1 MHNVKSNNNTGHGA
15 FLSNTAGNGNIT
27 IDSVSNDGSS
37 GSSEFNGNTK
47 DGLSAFSNGDI
58 TLTDVTAD
66 GDQNL
71 NYDGAYL
78 DNSSGSGAIRVDNST
93 FNNNT
98 GGDGLT
104 ILSNG
109 DITLTGVTADNN
121 YDDGVYLDNTSGS
134 GNISVDNTSGGDFSG
149 NNVNGLKAYSN
160 GNVGLTYVTADDNY
174 YDGALL
180 GDYYNYVEVGG
191 DITVTGGISVTTIPM
206 DIVDALIILPVLKR
220 MPMAISASTVSLP
233 MTIIMM
239 VSIWITLSVPATSAL
254 RTTPSVILPEP
265 MAMVPMVSRLI
276 PMGISHSPMSLRM
289 VITTMALCWAI
300 RLTLLKWE
308 ATSPLPAATSVI
320 TISMD
325 IVDALT
331 ILQAWKPMPMAISTS
346 PASLPMTI
354 IMMAHI
360 WITHTALA

>member
-1 MHNVKSNNNTGHGA
+1 M
-15 FLSNTAGNGNIT
+15 
-27 IDSVSNDGSS
+27 
-37 GSSEFNGNTK
+37 
-47 DGLSAFSNGDI
+47 
-58 TLTDVTAD
+58 
-66 GDQNL
+66 

-121 YDDGVYLDNTSGS
+121 YDNGVYLDNTSGS

-149 NNVNGLKAYSN
+149 NNVNGLEAYSN
-160 GNVGLTYVTADDNY
+160 GNVTLTYVTADGNY

-191 DITVTGGISVTTIPM
+191 NITVTGGDFSNNDIHGYCGCTDDPAGLEAYADGYISLSGVTADDNYYDGVYLDNSFGSGDISVK
-206 DIVDALIILPVLKR
+206 D
-220 MPMAISASTVSLP
+220 STFGDF
-233 MTIIMM
+233 
-239 VSIWITLSVPATSAL
+239 
-254 RTTPSVILPEP
+254 PEP

-300 RLTLLKWE
+300 RLTILKWE

-331 ILQAWKPMPMAISTS
+331 ILQAWKPMPMAISAS